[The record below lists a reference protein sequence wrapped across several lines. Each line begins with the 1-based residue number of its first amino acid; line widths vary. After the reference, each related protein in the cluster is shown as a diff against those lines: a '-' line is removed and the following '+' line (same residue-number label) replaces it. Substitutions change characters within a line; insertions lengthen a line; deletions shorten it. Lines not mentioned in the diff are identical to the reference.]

1 VALTN
6 SADGTLRP
14 SAFAVSILITTST
27 LVGCSTGRSAGLAPL
42 RILYISLIN
51 FTQKGAEA
59 IKDGPKRLEAAKRRF
74 REARIKELHP
84 LWAPSQFREFVQKN
98 QLQAGGFCC
107 FF

>member
-1 VALTN
+1 MALTN

-59 IKDGPKRLEAAKRRF
+59 IKDGPSASKRQSDAS
-74 REARIKELHP
+74 ARP
-84 LWAPSQFREFVQKN
+84 VPN
-98 QLQAGGFCC
+98 
-107 FF
+107 